1 MKNILLLL
9 ISLLIVTKISSQEID
24 MSQVSLDPNDT
35 TKPFLG
41 KEVIDTLATC
51 KAVKAELESIATKGI
66 KALDSR
72 GHSNL
77 THRYK
82 SKINVEVQQLCLNFM
97 QEIREQAA
105 AEAEKEYQRILK
117 EAKELSQEKI
127 DVYYIHRNK
136 WSGYF
141 EATKAL
147 DQLLPSVLEQTYYK
161 WHTLDLPSGT
171 SPQLEK
177 LSKELQE
184 ELPKN
189 KEKVI
194 KYLASIREEKITDLR
209 KIGFRTQAETNIL
222 RDYINKIM
230 EQMPPVDNPECYK
243 YIEKEFQRDYHSE
256 GFFCGN
262 NVLKKNKKKIV
273 TRKNPNYFKNDS
285 SWDWLSEKEKERVV
299 KHFPVE
305 DTYYVDKRHPEYIIR
320 NLNVGI
326 QYSQDVYAAL
336 KDDVLAGVTNN
347 HARGGNLYY
356 DLEQVLCL
364 YEFEHNKYDV
374 NKLPTYVKDCIR
386 YSLITFKVSNV
397 GYSYDNSWEYTK
409 KHKSETYDISEKYI
423 KQQHLDHA
431 KLFDNHRVEKVDGT
445 TFRHYIGKDEQIV
458 ILQKYV
464 YGNYCMWLFPFSKVT
479 TLNPKDYIINKNVI
493 NKKKILTCY
502 YVVEKYK

>member
-1 MKNILLLL
+1 MRKILLLL
-9 ISLLIVTKISSQEID
+9 MSLLIVTEISSQEID

-41 KEVIDTLATC
+41 EEVVDTLATC

-66 KALDSR
+66 KALDSKGYNGFTR
-72 GHSNL
+72 K
-77 THRYK
+77 YK
-82 SKINVEVQQLCLNFM
+82 SNIDGEVQQLCLNFM
-97 QEIREQAA
+97 QEIIEKAA
-105 AEAEKEYQRILK
+105 AEAVEDYQRILK
-117 EAKELSQEKI
+117 EAMDLSQEKI
-127 DVYYIHRNK
+127 DVYYIHRNQ
-136 WSGYF
+136 WRGYF

-147 DQLLPSVLEQTYYK
+147 EQLIPRVLEQTYNK
-161 WHTLDLPSGT
+161 WHSLHLASGT

-194 KYLASIREEKITDLR
+194 TYLTSIREKEITDLR
-209 KIGFRTQAETNIL
+209 KIGFRSQAETNIL
-222 RDYINKIM
+222 RDYINRIM
-230 EQMPPVDNPECYK
+230 EQMPPVDDSECYK
-243 YIEKEFQRDYHSE
+243 YIEKEFQRNYNSE
-256 GFFCGN
+256 NFFYGN

-305 DTYYVDKRHPEYIIR
+305 DIYYVDKRHPEYIIR
-320 NLNVGI
+320 NLNVGMR
-326 QYSQDVYAAL
+326 YGQDVYVAL
-336 KDDVLAGVTNN
+336 QNDVLAGVTNN
-347 HARGGNLYY
+347 HARGGYLHY
-356 DLEQVLCL
+356 DLEQVLCM

-374 NKLPTYVKDCIR
+374 NKLPIYVQDCIR

-409 KHKSETYDISEKYI
+409 KHKPETFDISEKYI
-423 KQQHLDHA
+423 KQQHLDHD
-431 KLFDNHRVEKVDGT
+431 KLFENHRVEKVDGT

-493 NKKKILTCY
+493 NRKKILTCY